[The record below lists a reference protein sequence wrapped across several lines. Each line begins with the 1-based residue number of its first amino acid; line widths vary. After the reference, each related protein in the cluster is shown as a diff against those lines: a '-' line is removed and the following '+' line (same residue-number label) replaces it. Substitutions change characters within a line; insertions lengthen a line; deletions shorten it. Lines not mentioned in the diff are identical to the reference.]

1 MMAQERSILKRF
13 ATSSEARALDGEAGW
28 SATVDA
34 FARIRFGRDISALT
48 GAALEEILF
57 RIFPEE
63 VVCSPAEASSIVI
76 ELRAFFRF
84 VSRELR
90 SKNVDGCLRVLDAT
104 AARRLRRSIADPA
117 NFGTAKLFLH
127 HAGPIAP

>member
-1 MMAQERSILKRF
+1 MAQERSILKAF
-13 ATSSEARALDGEAGW
+13 ASSPEARALDGEAGW
-28 SATVDA
+28 SAAVDA

-63 VVCSPAEASSIVI
+63 IVCSPAEASSIVV

-84 VSRELR
+84 VSRESR
-90 SKNVDGCLRVLDAT
+90 SKNADACLRVLDAT

-127 HAGPIAP
+127 HAGPIAS